1 MYERHF
7 GFRTKPFSLTPDP
20 AFLYP
25 SRQHAM
31 GMTMLEYGL
40 ESQAAFSLLTGDI
53 GCGKPMLVRHLLRGL
68 GDRVVVGLISHT
80 HGQFKSIHSWAL
92 SALGVVPADNSDVG
106 QYSALVDS
114 FVSQYAVGRRTLLI
128 IDEAQNLSLQVLEE
142 LRLLSNVNSEQDLIL
157 QVLLVGQPELREKLS
172 NPEMIQFAQRV
183 SVDFHLKPLDRT
195 ETLAYVRHRLE
206 IAGGSPALFSADAI
220 EFVHARTKGI
230 PRLVNQLCDFGL
242 LYAFADGR
250 KTIDADLIAQVLRDR
265 GNGVALPAMSSAME
279 LRMAPVGIP
288 NNGAA

>member
-1 MYERHF
+1 MRRRVTEAVSPCMSAIF

-53 GCGKPMLVRHLLRGL
+53 GCGKTMLVRHLLRGL

-114 FVSQYAVGRRTLLI
+114 FVSQYAVGRRTL
-128 IDEAQNLSLQVLEE
+128 
-142 LRLLSNVNSEQDLIL
+142 
-157 QVLLVGQPELREKLS
+157 P
-172 NPEMIQFAQRV
+172 
-183 SVDFHLKPLDRT
+183 H
-195 ETLAYVRHRLE
+195 HR
-206 IAGGSPALFSADAI
+206 
-220 EFVHARTKGI
+220 
-230 PRLVNQLCDFGL
+230 
-242 LYAFADGR
+242 
-250 KTIDADLIAQVLRDR
+250 
-265 GNGVALPAMSSAME
+265 
-279 LRMAPVGIP
+279 
-288 NNGAA
+288 